1 MSAEGVPVFVGLG
14 SNLDRP
20 ARQLRLALR
29 ELDDLPHTQLIRHSP
44 LYGSTPLGL
53 PGQPDY
59 VNAVAML
66 NTSLDAHALLDELQ
80 AVEKRHGRERGE
92 HWGPRTLDLD
102 LLLFGEE
109 QIDSP
114 RLQVPHPQMHRRAFV
129 LVPLHDLAPDL
140 ELPGVGPLA
149 DYLPGAHAHDLW
161 PLPELLDD
169 SRTGAGADRE
179 CGRDPS
185 DRE

>member
-1 MSAEGVPVFVGLG
+1 MRVAEVLAFVGLG

-20 ARQLRLALR
+20 ARHLRRALR
-29 ELDDLPHTQLIRHSP
+29 ELGGLPDTQLIRHSR
-44 LYGSTPLGL
+44 LYGSSPLGP

-66 NTSLDAHALLDELQ
+66 RTSLDAHGLLDQLQ
-80 AVEKRHGRERGE
+80 ALERQHGRERGE

-102 LLLFGEE
+102 LLLYGDE

-129 LVPLHDLAPDL
+129 LVPLNDLAPDL
-140 ELPGVGPLA
+140 LLPGLGPLP
-149 DYLPGAHAHDLW
+149 DFMPEVQGPGLW
-161 PLPELLDD
+161 TLPERPDD
-169 SRTGAGADRE
+169 
-179 CGRDPS
+179 
-185 DRE
+185 